1 MGMRRVLVLLCIG
14 ALAFVG
20 CPRED
25 SCLIRTEGIY
35 FAFRVVEEDGQATVS
50 AVFTVGGALGTE
62 LALGDC
68 GDDITV
74 NGTALQEH
82 RNVFVYYEAV
92 MAAADSYEFVF
103 TRDGEGPYVSTVTP
117 PPPVNITGPEEAA
130 VISRQD
136 AFDITW
142 EDNYE
147 ASPGISLFLGGPC
160 IGEIL
165 RNVGDNGLYTIN
177 ADELQFVG
185 VDDTCDVDIVLTRL
199 VQGDL
204 DPAIEGFINAKT
216 VDRTWISSTP

>member
-1 MGMRRVLVLLCIG
+1 MGMRRVLVLLCVG

-25 SCLIRTEGIY
+25 SCLIRTQGMY

-74 NGTALQEH
+74 NGIPLQE
-82 RNVFVYYEAV
+82 RRGAFVYYDAV
-92 MAAADSYEFVF
+92 LDAADAYEFVF
-103 TRDGEGPYVSTVTP
+103 VREGEGPYISTVTP

-136 AFDITW
+136 AFDVTW

-147 ASPGISLFLGGPC
+147 ASPGITLFLGGPC
-160 IGEIL
+160 IWDFQ
-165 RNVGDNGLYTIN
+165 RDVGDNGLYGIN

-185 VDDTCDVDIVLTRL
+185 VDDTCDVSIILTRL

-204 DPAIEGFINAKT
+204 DPALDGFINAKT
-216 VDRTWISSTP
+216 VDRTWITSTP